1 MRFARPRVPKKPKR
15 RAGTIMKLG
24 TQRVAPDTVLRYVFN
39 VKPMPKVRPRTS
51 LRNGK
56 LVVMT
61 DKNYAA
67 YEAGI
72 KSSTAI
78 QHAQYS
84 GLPYTGDL
92 TVALAHYLPNRVHG
106 DIDNLAKAI
115 IDGMQDVAFVND
127 KQVKRLIVELRFDD
141 PENTRTEV
149 LITPYV
155 GSDNY
160 DDSTAD
166 DTGDGD
172 AGAHQLG
179 LDF

>member
-15 RAGTIMKLG
+15 RAGTIIKLG

-39 VKPMPKVRPRTS
+39 VKPLPKVRPKAS
-51 LRNGK
+51 MRNGK
-56 LVVMT
+56 LVMMT
-61 DKNYAA
+61 DRNYAD

-84 GLPYTGDL
+84 GMPYTGDL
-92 TVALAHYLPNRVHG
+92 TVACTHYLPNRVHG

-115 IDGMQDVAFVND
+115 LDGMQDVAFVND
-127 KQVKRLIVELRFDD
+127 KQVKRLLIELRFDD
-141 PENTRTEV
+141 PEHPRTEV

-155 GSDNY
+155 GSDSY
-160 DDSTAD
+160 DDGTAD
-166 DTGDGD
+166 DTGDSDVSPG
-172 AGAHQLG
+172 QLG

>member
-15 RAGTIMKLG
+15 RAGTIIKLG

-39 VKPMPKVRPRTS
+39 VQPKPKVRPKAS

-56 LVVMT
+56 LVMHT
-61 DKNYAA
+61 DREYQQ

-72 KSSTAI
+72 KASTAI

-84 GLPYTGDL
+84 GMPYTGDL
-92 TVALAHYLPNRVHG
+92 TVACTHYLPNRVHG

-115 IDGMQDVAFVND
+115 LDGMQDVAFVND
-127 KQVKRLIVELRFDD
+127 KQVKRLLIELRFDD

-160 DDSTAD
+160 DDGAPD